1 MGKAE
6 PEGNL
11 ERTRRVAGLSERLAI
26 GSIFLVLVFSAHTA
40 YAGPFEEGVSFFEGA
55 HYRWALEK
63 FIQATEQ
70 APRDPQ
76 RWWYVAESYRMLG
89 DAAASAH
96 VYRQILQVAPTSPFA
111 VSARQALEAL
121 GEPGTS
127 TIQVPMQ
134 RRGGSALVPARV
146 NGESVGLF
154 VLDTGASYTSVSTTV
169 ANRLGISTSGGTTV
183 RLATANGIIQAPLTV
198 LDEVDVGGAVARHVP
213 VVVHD
218 LPGMPSNIAGL
229 LGMSFLERF
238 RVNLDIG
245 SSLLILESGN

>member
-1 MGKAE
+1 MAQ
-6 PEGNL
+6 
-11 ERTRRVAGLSERLAI
+11 TRRWKGPSTGLAVGAL
-26 GSIFLVLVFSAHTA
+26 FLILISAAPSA
-40 YAGPFEEGVSFFEGA
+40 YAGSFDEGLRFFEGG

-63 FIQATEQ
+63 FIEATDQ
-70 APRDPQ
+70 VPRDPQ

-89 DAAASAH
+89 DTAASAH
-96 VYRQILQVAPTSPFA
+96 VYRQVLQMAPASSFA
-111 VSARQALEAL
+111 ALARQALEGL

-127 TIQVPMQ
+127 TIQVPIQ

-146 NGESVGLF
+146 NGEPVGVF
-154 VLDTGASYTSVSTTV
+154 ILDTGASYTSVSTAV
-169 ANRLGISTSGGTTV
+169 ANRLGIPTSGSAVV
-183 RLATANGIIQAPLTV
+183 RLSTASGVIQAPLAV

-218 LPGMPSNIAGL
+218 LPGMPSQVAGL
-229 LGMSFLERF
+229 LGLSFLERF

>member
-1 MGKAE
+1 
-6 PEGNL
+6 
-11 ERTRRVAGLSERLAI
+11 
-26 GSIFLVLVFSAHTA
+26 
-40 YAGPFEEGVSFFEGA
+40 
-55 HYRWALEK
+55 
-63 FIQATEQ
+63 
-70 APRDPQ
+70 
-76 RWWYVAESYRMLG
+76 MLG

-121 GEPGTS
+121 GEPGVS
-127 TIQVPMQ
+127 TIQVPTQ

-154 VLDTGASYTSVSTTV
+154 IIDTGASYTSVSTTV
-169 ANRLGISTSGGTTV
+169 ANRLGISTSSGTTV
-183 RLATANGIIQAPLTV
+183 RLATASGIIQAPLAV

-213 VVVHD
+213 VVIHD

-245 SSLLILESGN
+245 SSLLTLEAGN